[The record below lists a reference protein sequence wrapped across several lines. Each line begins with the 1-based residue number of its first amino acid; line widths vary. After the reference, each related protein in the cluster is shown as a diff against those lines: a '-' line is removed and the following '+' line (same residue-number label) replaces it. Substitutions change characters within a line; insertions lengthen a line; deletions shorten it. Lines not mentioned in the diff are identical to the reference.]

1 MLLIWGIAFIYLVLG
16 HLFQNHFAD
25 THILTFS
32 FIILTMLIFY
42 FVLFMHYTKF
52 IIPLFLGFLVRVG
65 MLLVDLADG
74 GPEIPHSGDDTE
86 NFYKV
91 GVLISEKMDLLGE
104 SVYGGTYSK
113 LIGVILNIYGDDRL
127 FLQYLNVLF
136 AMTAILVAIQIFRML
151 DVPARTQF
159 ILVAVMAFFPH
170 SLIFSSILLRESII
184 SLMVVLSLY
193 WFVRWFI
200 KKERTG
206 AVLSIVFVLVGAAF
220 HSAVIGI
227 LIGYLFGFVFYQHSG
242 RAFKFTVTSVVPFTL
257 FAVLTA
263 YVLIFPGVVSGLPIF
278 NKFEQILN
286 NDDVYDAF
294 TSTRGDT
301 AYLTGL
307 EINNIFQLIVFSPIK
322 IIYFIASPMPWSV
335 RNFSDL
341 ISFFLDALFYVF
353 ALIVFIRNIDVVK
366 RRPILAIVL
375 LGIAAGWLIF
385 GLGISNAGTALRH
398 RFKLFYLIIIAF
410 ALIGSKKKPGP
421 HTIVDD
427 GARPEPQR
435 QNLRSGDVEYAEEDC
450 AGRDV
455 VNERIADRRSGA
467 FHRAERI
474 FGKNRLQQ

>member
-42 FVLFMHYTKF
+42 FVLFMQYTKF

-86 NFYKV
+86 NFYKM

-200 KKERTG
+200 KRADRCSAQHRFCPGWSGIPLGGHRHTDRLP
-206 AVLSIVFVLVGAAF
+206 VRFCILSAF
-220 HSAVIGI
+220 
-227 LIGYLFGFVFYQHSG
+227 
-242 RAFKFTVTSVVPFTL
+242 RARVQVHRHFCGP
-257 FAVLTA
+257 
-263 YVLIFPGVVSGLPIF
+263 
-278 NKFEQILN
+278 
-286 NDDVYDAF
+286 
-294 TSTRGDT
+294 
-301 AYLTGL
+301 
-307 EINNIFQLIVFSPIK
+307 
-322 IIYFIASPMPWSV
+322 IYFICGADGLCPDFPG
-335 RNFSDL
+335 
-341 ISFFLDALFYVF
+341 
-353 ALIVFIRNIDVVK
+353 
-366 RRPILAIVL
+366 RRV
-375 LGIAAGWLIF
+375 
-385 GLGISNAGTALRH
+385 GTAD
-398 RFKLFYLIIIAF
+398 I
-410 ALIGSKKKPGP
+410 
-421 HTIVDD
+421 
-427 GARPEPQR
+427 Q
-435 QNLRSGDVEYAEEDC
+435 
-450 AGRDV
+450 
-455 VNERIADRRSGA
+455 
-467 FHRAERI
+467 
-474 FGKNRLQQ
+474 